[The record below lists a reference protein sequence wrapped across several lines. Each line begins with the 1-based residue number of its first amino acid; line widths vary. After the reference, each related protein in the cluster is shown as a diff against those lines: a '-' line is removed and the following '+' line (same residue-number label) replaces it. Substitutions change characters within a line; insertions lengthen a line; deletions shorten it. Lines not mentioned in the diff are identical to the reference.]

1 MPQCD
6 CSLFSCRNFAGMSAE
21 ETFMQ
26 RCLELAK
33 MGQYTAAPNP
43 MVGCVIVYQNEIIAE
58 GYHHHAGGPHAEVV
72 AISKVKDQ
80 ELLKQSQL
88 YVSLEPCAH
97 FGRTPPCSDLI
108 VEKGIPEVFMATR
121 DYNAEVNGKGV
132 AKLQSARIKVT
143 EGILEQEAQKLNCKF
158 FTFHAKK
165 RPFISL
171 KWAQSPDGIMDLQRS
186 PMQKGVQ
193 WISQPETQV
202 FSHQLRALHQAILV
216 GRKTVE
222 VDNPSLDTRAFKG
235 KDPLRIILDPEYRLT
250 DEHQVFRDNH
260 YLRFSSKVKTEMDR
274 LLKGPL
280 YLFELVETLY
290 QEGIQ
295 SILIEGG
302 AKTLEGFIE
311 ADLWDEAW
319 QIVGSQNLESG
330 LKAPQL
336 PNSPQE
342 SFMLAK
348 DRILKY
354 SNL

>member
-6 CSLFSCRNFAGMSAE
+6 CSLFSCRNFAAMSAE

-72 AISKVKDQ
+72 AISKVKQ
-80 ELLKQSQL
+80 AELLKKSQL

-97 FGRTPPCSDLI
+97 YGRTPPCSDLI

-132 AKLQSARIKVT
+132 AKLQSAGIKVT
-143 EGILEQEAQKLNCKF
+143 EGILEQEAQRLNRKF
-158 FTFHAKK
+158 FTYHAKK

-171 KWAQSPDGIMDLQRS
+171 KWAQSPDGIMDLERS

-193 WISQPETQV
+193 WISLPETQV
-202 FSHQLRALHQAILV
+202 FSHQLRAQHQAILV

-250 DEHQVFRDNH
+250 DTHQVFRDDH
-260 YLRFSSKVKTEMDR
+260 YLRFSLKAKTEKDR
-274 LLKGPL
+274 LLKGPN
-280 YLFELVETLY
+280 YLKELTETLY
-290 QEGIQ
+290 QKGIQ

-319 QIVGSQNLESG
+319 QIEGSQNLGSG
-330 LKAPQL
+330 LKAPQMR
-336 PNSPQE
+336 NSPQK

>member
-1 MPQCD
+1 
-6 CSLFSCRNFAGMSAE
+6 
-21 ETFMQ
+21 MQ

-132 AKLQSARIKVT
+132 AKLQSAGIKVT
-143 EGILEQEAQKLNCKF
+143 EGILEQEAQALNRKF

-171 KWAQSPDGIMDLQRS
+171 KWAQSPDSIIDLARS
-186 PMQKGVQ
+186 PGQKGIQ

-202 FSHQLRALHQAILV
+202 FSHQLRAKHQSILV

-222 VDNPSLDTRAFKG
+222 IDDPSLDTRAFKG
-235 KDPLRIILDPEYRLT
+235 KDPLRIIIDPEYRLA
-250 DEHQVFRDNH
+250 ESHQVFRDDN
-260 YLRFSSKVKTEMDR
+260 YLRFSRKAKNTQDR
-274 LLKGPL
+274 LLRDANFL
-280 YLFELVETLY
+280 EDILEHLY
-290 QEGIQ
+290 QEGVQ

-302 AKTLEGFIE
+302 AHTLNSFIE
-311 ADLWDEAW
+311 ANLWDEAW
-319 QIVGSQNLESG
+319 QVVGNKNLMTG

-336 PNSPQE
+336 KKQAVE
-342 SFMLAK
+342 SIKLGKEQIF
-348 DRILKY
+348 KY
-354 SNL
+354 QNL